1 MPTIA
6 EFPARSGNFASFTGV
21 CGEDGA
27 KTSAAP
33 ADLLSKSYI
42 LTWAMS
48 RVLVTGASG
57 YVGAALVPRLLSEGF
72 DVRAFARDPARVAAA
87 GLDTTDLEIATG
99 DAVSGAGLDAA
110 LDAVD
115 VAYFLIHSMESG
127 TEDGFRSRDRRA
139 AEQFAAAARRAGV
152 RRVVYLGGLVPE
164 TGMASDPLASRLEV
178 EQTLLEAAPEALALR
193 ASIVIGARS
202 RSFRF
207 LVRLV
212 ERVPVMPLPAWR
224 ENRTQPIDGRD
235 VLSLLVAGGTSPA
248 VDGPLSLDIAGP
260 DVVTYGELVTRIRD
274 ALLVGRAPIRLGFN
288 LTPVASRVAAAIAGE
303 DHALIGPL
311 MEGLEGDL
319 LPRDDRAAELLGVRL
334 HRLDAAIE
342 RALRDWEATEVLRA
356 R

>member
-1 MPTIA
+1 
-6 EFPARSGNFASFTGV
+6 V
-21 CGEDGA
+21 H
-27 KTSAAP
+27 
-33 ADLLSKSYI
+33 
-42 LTWAMS
+42 
-48 RVLVTGASG
+48 VLVTGASG
-57 YVGAALVPRLLSEGF
+57 AIGAELIPRLAAEGHR
-72 DVRAFARDPARVAAA
+72 VRAFGRDPARITAHGVA
-87 GLDTTDLEIATG
+87 EVVRG
-99 DAVSGAGLDAA
+99 DAVSGAGVEDA
-110 LDAVD
+110 LDGVD

-127 TEDGFRSRDRRA
+127 AAADGFRSRDRRA
-139 AEQFAAAARRAGV
+139 AELFAHAAQRAGV
-152 RRVVYLGGLVPE
+152 RRVVYLGGLVPG
-164 TGMASDPLASRLEV
+164 TGEASDHLASRLEV
-178 EQTLLEAAPEALALR
+178 EQALLEAAPEALALR

-224 ENRTQPIDGRD
+224 ENRTRPIDGRD
-235 VLSLLVAGGTSPA
+235 VLSLLVAGGRSPA

-260 DVVTYGELVTRIRD
+260 DVVSYGELVTRIRD
-274 ALLVGRAPIRLGFN
+274 ALLVGRAPLRLGFS

-319 LPRDDRAAELLGVRL
+319 LPRDDRAAKLLGVRL

-342 RALRDWEATEVLRA
+342 RALRDWEATEALRA